1 MDWGFLTDSCKLVY
15 GRGDCSELH
24 FCYGRGNCSG
34 VGLCD
39 CYTGYSGVDCSIEV
53 KCQYWDHGNSA
64 WSSEGCVQAPPPSG
78 PDGLLHCDC
87 NHLTDFGGIGI
98 PTSPEELLAELTS
111 ISFNTFSLDDMMNA
125 LSSFSFDDNP
135 AAFLLIIICTC
146 LNLLTVIFANFRLH
160 RRILVKARMR
170 RDERKKKRQKALD
183 DKATAKRGRTKIP
196 NPGADDGPIVGKRV
210 EEPAGAPASAAARK
224 KLDFEA
230 PQGNVEEEVAGGDG
244 TGQAGGNGAGEGKGK
259 GKIIDPNK
267 LDPASIN
274 QDALQSRIMLHW
286 SEPPASALATLPAS
300 STPSNPSSDVALPEP
315 PQLTSAAGRARELRS
330 KYAQQREGLD
340 RFRLSTLSQESSM
353 PEPGSANR
361 GALQDRITAV
371 QVADPAAPSPL
382 LQDRVPMLPSSSP
395 PLRSRPPR
403 NEAAVSH
410 HLSRIRGQD
419 QSIELSPQQRA
430 VLAARRRARATQGA
444 ALQNFAARQDRLPA
458 SLPPSPPET
467 PPEAMQG
474 RVAMAKSP
482 ASSRTPLPQTKE
494 AEMFA
499 QRMESNRGKISPMK
513 SKTRPSALSPAPAT
527 PSLVSLQ
534 CASTPASRAD
544 SSAAPGGLAARLAA
558 GKGQSVL
565 SPDPATPSLVSLQCA
580 STPASRSSGA
590 PGGLAARLA
599 AGKGAS
605 SEEANGDPP
614 KKGLGALMA
623 VKGDAQGLGAKPS
636 LWGGAG
642 KSGLAQHKLTREK
655 SIGNLIMAAKLEARR
670 QEQTRAAQMLLDMKG
685 GAKGKW
691 DEMTNSMKAEA
702 RIMSQMRKEGRYLD
716 LVKYIVF
723 NTIKYVKTKLKAFW
737 VGLRREHAIV
747 SFLYPLDDETAVVT
761 DPQVAQ
767 IFWNM
772 LLSELMALAMLYD
785 NDDDGPLISIKIV
798 ILAMI
803 AAGICAG
810 SGMLCRAVFRWGNKG
825 KRFQRRIKEKK
836 AAKKNLKPGDD
847 RGGAEVTDA
856 ERMKQAF
863 QKAKE
868 PKKRSLREIV
878 DCGRVTLAWVF
889 NIAFYLIMCWFT
901 YTYAILFGPEE
912 TNGWM
917 MSFVLAS
924 GNAWLIIEPFEV
936 VLIVMLPFL
945 FDNKCVAKC
954 RVTAKELGLI

>member
-1 MDWGFLTDSCKLVY
+1 M
-15 GRGDCSELH
+15 H
-24 FCYGRGNCSG
+24 FCFGRGNCSD

-53 KCQYWDHGNSA
+53 KCQYWDHANST

-135 AAFLLIIICTC
+135 AAFLLIIICTI

-160 RRILVKARMR
+160 RRILIKARMR
-170 RDERKKKRQKALD
+170 RDERKQKRQKALD
-183 DKATAKRGRTKIP
+183 EKAAAKRGRTKIS
-196 NPGADDGPIVGKRV
+196 NPGADDGPVIGKRV
-210 EEPAGAPASAAARK
+210 EEPAGAPAPAAARK

-230 PQGNVEEEVAGGDG
+230 PHGDVEEEASGGVG
-244 TGQAGGNGAGEGKGK
+244 TGQDGGNGAGEGKAKNK

-286 SEPPASALATLPAS
+286 SEPPASALATLPAP
-300 STPSNPSSDVALPEP
+300 STPANPSSDVALPEP

-371 QVADPAAPSPL
+371 QAADPAAPSPL

-395 PLRSRPPR
+395 PPRSRPPR

-467 PPEAMQG
+467 PPKAMQD
-474 RVAMAKSP
+474 RVASAKSP
-482 ASSRTPLPQTKE
+482 SSNCTPLPQSKE
-494 AEMFA
+494 AKMFA
-499 QRMESNRGKISPMK
+499 QRMESNRSKISPME
-513 SKTRPSALSPAPAT
+513 SKTRPSA
-527 PSLVSLQ
+527 
-534 CASTPASRAD
+534 
-544 SSAAPGGLAARLAA
+544 
-558 GKGQSVL
+558 L

-623 VKGDAQGLGAKPS
+623 VKGDAKGLGAKPS

-642 KSGLAQHKLTREK
+642 QSGLAQHKLTKEK
-655 SIGNLIMAAKLEARR
+655 SFGNLIMAAKVEAKR

-685 GAKGKW
+685 DAKGKW
-691 DEMTNSMKAEA
+691 ADMIKSMKAETSH
-702 RIMSQMRKEGRYLD
+702 MEEMRKERRYLD

-723 NTIKYVKTKLKAFW
+723 SAIKYVKTKIKAFW
-737 VGLRREHAIV
+737 KGLRKEHAII
-747 SFLYPLDDETAVVT
+747 SFLYPLDDETTVVT

-772 LLSELMALAMLYD
+772 LLSEVMALAMLYD

-798 ILAMI
+798 ILGFI

-825 KRFQRRIKEKK
+825 KRFQRRVKEKK
-836 AAKKNLKPGDD
+836 AAKKELKPGDD
-847 RGGAEVTDA
+847 RGGAEVNDA
-856 ERMKQAF
+856 DRMKQAF

-878 DCGRVTLAWVF
+878 DCGRITLAWVF

-912 TNGWM
+912 TNGWL

-924 GNAWLIIEPFEV
+924 GQAWLIIEPFEV
-936 VLIVMLPFL
+936 VLLVALPFL
-945 FDNKCVAKC
+945 FDNKCVANC
-954 RVTAKELGLI
+954 RETAKELGLL

>member
-1 MDWGFLTDSCKLVY
+1 M
-15 GRGDCSELH
+15 
-24 FCYGRGNCSG
+24 
-34 VGLCD
+34 
-39 CYTGYSGVDCSIEV
+39 
-53 KCQYWDHGNSA
+53 
-64 WSSEGCVQAPPPSG
+64 QAPPPSG

-135 AAFLLIIICTC
+135 AAFLLIIICTI
-146 LNLLTVIFANFRLH
+146 LDLLTVIFANFRLH
-160 RRILVKARMR
+160 RRILIKARMR
-170 RDERKKKRQKALD
+170 RDERKQKRQKALD
-183 DKATAKRGRTKIP
+183 EKAAAKRGRTKIS
-196 NPGADDGPIVGKRV
+196 NPGADDGPVIGKRV
-210 EEPAGAPASAAARK
+210 EEPAGAPAPAAARK

-230 PQGNVEEEVAGGDG
+230 PHGDVEEEASGGVG
-244 TGQAGGNGAGEGKGK
+244 TGQDGGNGAGEGKAKNK

-286 SEPPASALATLPAS
+286 SEPPASALATLPAP
-300 STPSNPSSDVALPEP
+300 STPANPSSDVALPEP

-371 QVADPAAPSPL
+371 QAADPAAPSPL

-395 PLRSRPPR
+395 PPRSRPPR

-467 PPEAMQG
+467 PPKAMQD
-474 RVAMAKSP
+474 RVASAKSP
-482 ASSRTPLPQTKE
+482 SSNCTPLPQSKE
-494 AEMFA
+494 AKMFA
-499 QRMESNRGKISPMK
+499 QRMESNRSKISPME
-513 SKTRPSALSPAPAT
+513 SKTRPSALSPDPAT

-534 CASTPASRAD
+534 CASTPTSRAG
-544 SSAAPGGLAARLAA
+544 SSAAPGGFAARLAA
-558 GKGQSVL
+558 GKGQSAL

-623 VKGDAQGLGAKPS
+623 VKGDAKGLGAKPS

-642 KSGLAQHKLTREK
+642 QSGLAQHKLTKEK
-655 SIGNLIMAAKLEARR
+655 SFGNLIMAAKVEAKR

-685 GAKGKW
+685 DAKGKW
-691 DEMTNSMKAEA
+691 ADMIKSMKAETSH
-702 RIMSQMRKEGRYLD
+702 MEEMRKERRYLD

-723 NTIKYVKTKLKAFW
+723 SAIKYVKTKIKAFW
-737 VGLRREHAIV
+737 KGLRKEHAII
-747 SFLYPLDDETAVVT
+747 SFLYPLDDETTVVT

-772 LLSELMALAMLYD
+772 LLSEVMALAMLYD

-798 ILAMI
+798 ILGFI

-825 KRFQRRIKEKK
+825 KRFQRRVKEKK
-836 AAKKNLKPGDD
+836 AAKKELKPGDD
-847 RGGAEVTDA
+847 RGGAEVNDA
-856 ERMKQAF
+856 DRMKQAF

-878 DCGRVTLAWVF
+878 DCGRITLAWVF

-912 TNGWM
+912 TNGWL

-924 GNAWLIIEPFEV
+924 GQAWLIIEPFEV
-936 VLIVMLPFL
+936 VLLVALPFL
-945 FDNKCVAKC
+945 FDNKCVANC
-954 RVTAKELGLI
+954 RETAKELGLL

>member
-1 MDWGFLTDSCKLVY
+1 M
-15 GRGDCSELH
+15 
-24 FCYGRGNCSG
+24 
-34 VGLCD
+34 
-39 CYTGYSGVDCSIEV
+39 
-53 KCQYWDHGNSA
+53 
-64 WSSEGCVQAPPPSG
+64 QAPPPSG

-146 LNLLTVIFANFRLH
+146 LDLLTVIFANFRLH
-160 RRILVKARMR
+160 RRILIKARMR

-183 DKATAKRGRTKIP
+183 EKAAAKRGRTKILG
-196 NPGADDGPIVGKRV
+196 GADDGPVVGKRV
-210 EEPAGAPASAAARK
+210 EGSARTEEEQAGAPAPAAARK

-230 PQGNVEEEVAGGDG
+230 PQGDVEEEATGGDG
-244 TGQAGGNGAGEGKGK
+244 KGQGGGKGGGEGKGKDK
-259 GKIIDPNK
+259 GKIIDPTK

-286 SEPPASALATLPAS
+286 SEPQEGPTLPA
-300 STPSNPSSDVALPEP
+300 PSAPANPSSDAVLPEP
-315 PQLTSAAGRARELRS
+315 PQLTSAAGRARELRA

-340 RFRLSTLSQESSM
+340 RFRLTTLSQDSSM

-361 GALQDRITAV
+361 GALQDRIMAV

-395 PLRSRPPR
+395 PPRSTRPPR

-410 HLSRIRGQD
+410 HLSRIRGGD

-467 PPEAMQG
+467 PPKAMQD
-474 RVAMAKSP
+474 RIAMARSP
-482 ASSRTPLPQTKE
+482 SASRTPVPQTKE
-494 AEMFA
+494 AKMFA
-499 QRMESNRGKISPMK
+499 QRMESNRSKISPLE
-513 SKTRPSALSPAPAT
+513 SKARPSALSPTPAT

-534 CASTPASRAD
+534 CASTPTSRAA

-558 GKGQSVL
+558 GKGQSAL

-580 STPASRSSGA
+580 SAPASRPSGA
-590 PGGLAARLA
+590 PGELAARLA
-599 AGKGAS
+599 AGKASTS
-605 SEEANGDPP
+605 SEEAEGGA

-623 VKGDAQGLGAKPS
+623 KKAGTQGEGAPGLGAKPS

-642 KSGLAQHKLTREK
+642 ASGLSKHKLSKEK
-655 SIGNLIMAAKLEARR
+655 SFGNLIMAAKAEAKR

-691 DEMTNSMKAEA
+691 DEVIKHMKAETA
-702 RIMSQMRKEGRYLD
+702 HMNQMRKEGRYLD

-723 NTIKYVKTKLKAFW
+723 STVKYVKTKVKAFW
-737 VGLRREHAIV
+737 KGLRREHAII
-747 SFLYPLDDETAVVT
+747 SFLYPLDDETTVVT

-772 LLSELMALAMLYD
+772 LLSEVMALAMLYD

-825 KRFQRRIKEKK
+825 KRFQRRVKEKQ
-836 AAKKNLKPGDD
+836 ATKKDLRPGDD
-847 RGGAEVTDA
+847 RGGAQVNDT
-856 ERMKQAF
+856 ERMKLAF
-863 QKAKE
+863 QKANE
-868 PKKRSLREIV
+868 TKKRSLREVV
-878 DCGRVTLAWVF
+878 DCGRITLAWLF
-889 NIAFYLIMCWFT
+889 NIVFYLIMCWFT

-912 TNGWM
+912 TNGWL

-936 VLIVMLPFL
+936 VLLVMLPFL
-945 FDNKCVAKC
+945 FDNKCVANC
-954 RVTAKELGLI
+954 RETAKELGLI